1 MKNVPSQKSTSDA
14 TLDNRIQMACDAVHA
29 IKQLRGEVVG
39 AMRGLLALARA
50 RQPQGMMALAD
61 QMVAKTRALLSLWD
75 PGQVEEAL
83 AFIDKHKLVTAKDIE
98 DPKSSRPKVILK
110 LHITFWFIS
119 YFCTLCCL
127 MFEN

>member
-1 MKNVPSQKSTSDA
+1 MKNVPSQKSAAEA
-14 TLDNRIQMACDAVHA
+14 TLDSRIQMACDAVHA

-83 AFIDKHKLVTAKDIE
+83 AFIDKHKLLTAKDIE
-98 DPKSSRPKVILK
+98 DPKSSRPNVIMKFTVHLLS
-110 LHITFWFIS
+110 LHMVFSLYNLIF
-119 YFCTLCCL
+119 
-127 MFEN
+127 